1 MKLFICDDNLDF
13 ANKLKSDILSIKSDV
28 DVTIFPT
35 ISSLLFALE
44 DTGKSVDGI
53 FLDIK
58 NSDGNGIDA
67 ASKIKK
73 RFPLIKLVFVTGYGD
88 EYSQD
93 IFNCPVGFEPIAF
106 LVKPVKQQYL
116 ENALKKLQSDT
127 VSIERFIPVTY
138 NRTTVFIN
146 EKDIIYISCNKRKL
160 TIKSNEKEYTYY
172 DNFDSVLS
180 KLGENFCRCHRS
192 YIVNFNF
199 INTIES
205 WNLLIL
211 NNNVTL
217 PIGKAYLENFKRKV
231 VTYKAAKQ
239 KEEKSWNNL

>member
-13 ANKLKSDILSIKSDV
+13 ANKLKSDILSIKSHV

-106 LVKPVKQQYL
+106 LVKPVKENYL
-116 ENALKKLQSDT
+116 NIALEKIQST
-127 VSIERFIPVTY
+127 VTQNERYIPVTY
-138 NRTTVFIN
+138 NRTTAFVS
-146 EKDIIYISCNKRKL
+146 EKDIIFISSDKRKL
-160 TIKSNEKEYTYY
+160 TLHTIDQSYTYY
-172 DNFDSVLS
+172 DKLEAVIS
-180 KLGENFCRCHRS
+180 KLGNNFCRCHRS
-192 YIVNFNF
+192 FIVNFDF
-199 INTIES
+199 IKNTEN
-205 WNLLIL
+205 WNALTM
-211 NNNVTL
+211 NNNTNIPV
-217 PIGKAYLENFKRKV
+217 GKSYRDNLKRRLIE
-231 VTYKAAKQ
+231 YKAANQ
-239 KEEKSWNNL
+239 KEKLL